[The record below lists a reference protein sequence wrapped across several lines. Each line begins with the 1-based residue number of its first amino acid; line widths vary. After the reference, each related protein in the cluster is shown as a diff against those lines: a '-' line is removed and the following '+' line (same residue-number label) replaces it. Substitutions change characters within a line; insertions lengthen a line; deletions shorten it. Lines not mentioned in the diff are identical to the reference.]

1 MGSNQKCLLFFS
13 VLILYRKL
21 NSLKIDSSGLFM
33 QSKLIIENWRIDYN
47 CHRPH
52 SSLNYLIAQQFK

>member
-21 NSLKIDSSGLFM
+21 NSLKIDFSRFIYAV
-33 QSKLIIENWRIDYN
+33 KI
-47 CHRPH
+47 
-52 SSLNYLIAQQFK
+52 NY